1 MPSRLPYRA
10 GFVIVNPE
18 RQAGGT
24 VREGS
29 MTAPQKQPEPA
40 TGGSASGGGPL
51 PGGMG
56 VLFFGFGLAA
66 GILGAYTAS
75 GFLEDSAGL
84 ILSVF
89 LAAALV
95 VLILGVLIFALRRTI
110 LSRLFGHAEVAL
122 EQIAD
127 PLARIADRAFDRD
140 PGGATA
146 AARDLVAMVL
156 ARYAWIST
164 RRWVIAALTGL
175 IAAMAAL
182 AGTALL
188 FKQNQLISAQTELLR
203 EQNTRI
209 QEQTLL
215 IQTDVQLAEAARN
228 AALAVEITGIA
239 AELGKVVDRVHGPD
253 LTNPINVLDPA
264 ADLERSLVLRIVSIS
279 RALMPYRFLD
289 AGLHEED
296 ATDGL
301 RQALQRRRGDLGEGY
316 PKLEAYFG
324 WSDRPEGTY
333 LVDRPASPERGQ
345 LLRVMVSSG
354 LRNLE
359 LFTFLGLTLDHAMLR
374 ATDLSLIS
382 AQQARLSYADFSGSY
397 LVRCDFGAAVL
408 ENARFRRA
416 SISRTRFAA
425 LMPGQVLPPLPA
437 QDGPAATRMSGA
449 DFTRATIQET
459 DFSGAVLTAASF
471 DGALLDGV
479 DFTGA
484 DLSAATFRGTVI
496 LDADFSGVAL
506 KRADFDGAIVFGDDF
521 LTLLSGGAAPDTF
534 RTGLFRLDPMDVAEL
549 SGMMVVQGTL
559 TAADIAARPRAGVL
573 RVTRTGAFGP

>member
-1 MPSRLPYRA
+1 MT
-10 GFVIVNPE
+10 VPE
-18 RQAGGT
+18 
-24 VREGS
+24 S
-29 MTAPQKQPEPA
+29 QPEPA
-40 TGGSASGGGPL
+40 KGGSRLRGKIV

-56 VLFFGFGLAA
+56 LLFFGFGLSA
-66 GILGAYTAS
+66 GILGAYTAT

-89 LAAALV
+89 LSALLV
-95 VLILGVLIFALRRTI
+95 VLILGILIFALRKTI

-127 PLARIADRAFDRD
+127 PLARIADRAIDRD
-140 PGGATA
+140 PGGATT

-156 ARYAWIST
+156 ARYAWITT
-164 RRWVIAALTGL
+164 RRWIIASLTAL

-188 FKQNQLISAQTELLR
+188 FKQNQLIATQTDLLR

-209 QEQTLL
+209 QEQTQL

-228 AALAVEITGIA
+228 AALAVEITDIA
-239 AELGKVVDRVHGPD
+239 AELGKVVDRVHGKD
-253 LTNPINVLDPA
+253 LSNPFNVLDPA
-264 ADLERSLVLRIVSIS
+264 TDIDRSLFLRIVSIS

-289 AGLHEED
+289 TGLHEED

-301 RQALQRRRGDLGEGY
+301 RQALQRRRGDLGDGY

-324 WSDRPEGTY
+324 WADRPEGTW

-359 LFTFLGLTLDHAMLR
+359 LFTFAGLTLDHAMLK
-374 ATDLSLIS
+374 ATDLSLIT

-397 LVRCDFGAAVL
+397 LVECDFGSAIL

-416 SISRTRFAA
+416 HISRSRFAA
-425 LMPGQVLPPLPA
+425 LTADQVLPPLPPQA
-437 QDGPAATRMSGA
+437 GLATTRLSGA
-449 DFTRATIQET
+449 DFSRATIQAS
-459 DFSGAVLTAASF
+459 DFSGAALTAASF

-479 DFTGA
+479 TFANA
-484 DLSAATFRGTVI
+484 DLSAATFVGTVI
-496 LDADFSGVAL
+496 LDADFTGVSL
-506 KRADFDGAIVFGDDF
+506 KRTDFDGAVVFGADF
-521 LTLLSGGAAPDTF
+521 LIQLAAEAAPETF
-534 RTGLFRLDPMDVAEL
+534 RPELFRLDPLDPADL
-549 SGMMVVQGTL
+549 SAIMVVQDAFTPEDL
-559 TAADIAARPRAGVL
+559 A
-573 RVTRTGAFGP
+573 TRTKGAAPFRITRIAEFGP